1 MASKIDIDQS
11 SGGVQIGKKSNI
23 GFFGVTPVAQQ
34 SNLSDLSVTFTANDP
49 SITADGAV
57 TIADGDTP
65 TVVEL
70 QEFCVE
76 LLTRVNALTAQLQ
89 NLGLEASS

>member
-11 SGGVQIGKKSNI
+11 AGGVHIGKKSNV
-23 GFFGVTPVAQQ
+23 GFFGATPVAQQ
-34 SNLSDLSVTFTANDP
+34 SNLADLSVTFTANDP
-49 SITADGAV
+49 GITADGSV

-65 TVVEL
+65 TVIEL

-76 LLTRVNALTAQLQ
+76 LLARVNALTAQLQ